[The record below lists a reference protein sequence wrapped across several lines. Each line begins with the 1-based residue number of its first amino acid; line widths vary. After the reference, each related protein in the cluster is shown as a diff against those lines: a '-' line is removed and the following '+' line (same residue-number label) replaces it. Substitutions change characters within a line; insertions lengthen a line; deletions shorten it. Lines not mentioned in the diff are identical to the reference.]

1 MKEKYLFY
9 LGIIIIVCIIIYIIY
24 NYYNPNIEGFRQ
36 LKDAYILSNND
47 IESIYNNL
55 DKAIQQQLYATY
67 VIGLK
72 IWKLYADNYG
82 KMIYLM
88 NSINETNP
96 ELFDQIEKTRFRAFN
111 LIDSCTLP
119 DMDKVNQLKFNL
131 DDKQKGLLYSLITV
145 LSECAIYLRE
155 LINLYNNRETR
166 IDFDNNMAINIMISF
181 LNYINEK
188 RIINR
193 FTDKVEDISMFNQLT
208 FPLKIDNLS
217 RIKYESMGNV
227 IRKIFEPYFMDQ
239 LLNVSEFLTFISL
252 YEIKDGIIEKTII
265 EFNNMIQELNNKI
278 FDLENTPENQL
289 TSELKYM
296 ENYDQNT
303 EILSQMNHLNTKLDN
318 IENTMN
324 ADYGKEKCNKYMNSL
339 LSKKWKRR
347 MKRNN

>member
-1 MKEKYLFY
+1 M
-9 LGIIIIVCIIIYIIY
+9 
-24 NYYNPNIEGFRQ
+24 
-36 LKDAYILSNND
+36 
-47 IESIYNNL
+47 
-55 DKAIQQQLYATY
+55 
-67 VIGLK
+67 IGLK

-96 ELFDQIEKTRFRAFN
+96 ELLDQIEKTRFRAFN
-111 LIDSCTLP
+111 LIEMRNLP
-119 DMDKVNQLKFNL
+119 DMNEVNQLKFNL
-131 DDKQKGLLYSLITV
+131 NDEQKGLLYSLITV
-145 LSECAIYLRE
+145 LSECAIYFRE

-181 LNYINEK
+181 LNFINEK
-188 RIINR
+188 RLFNR
-193 FTDKVEDISMFNQLT
+193 FTDKVEDISMFNQLN
-208 FPLKIDNLS
+208 FPLNSENLS
-217 RIKYESMGNV
+217 NEQMYYMDKLLRN
-227 IRKIFEPYFMDQ
+227 IFQPYFMDQ

-303 EILSQMNHLNTKLDN
+303 EILSQMNLLNTKLEN

-324 ADYGKEKCNKYMNSL
+324 ADYGKEKCDKYVNDL

-347 MKRNN
+347 MNRNI